1 MFEIDTNRPK
11 EQRTVTK
18 TYRLPIHLA
27 KSLEWLKNKSGISQ
41 TQILVQM
48 IEHCL
53 KNGMPII
60 KK

>member
-11 EQRTVTK
+11 EQRTITK
-18 TYRLPIHLA
+18 TYRLPTHLA
-27 KSLEWLKNKSGISQ
+27 KALETLKNEAGISQ

-48 IEHCL
+48 IEYCL
-53 KNGMPII
+53 SGGMPLI